1 MSTCERMME
10 SFTAA
15 LAAGEDLPIDVERHL
30 ASCAECA
37 ATADD
42 LRHVWGQLGELGE
55 TAPSAELRVGFQ
67 AMLRTWKGIGD
78 WRGIEATAPVTA
90 SAAVAAPAAEPA
102 KVRPFRRR
110 PFQRRLEL
118 IGFAAAALLAGV
130 LIGVWGG
137 SNRQRDEVA
146 DVRSELRDMR
156 QVLALSLLQQ
166 SSASGRLQG
175 VSMGAEVAR
184 QNPQVLAVLLETLA
198 TDPSPNVR
206 LAVVDALASRAGE
219 ATVQQRLGLA
229 LRREEEP
236 LVQIALADALL
247 RTDGERARQLVA
259 PLAKDPQA
267 RPEVRT
273 YIQKRLG
280 PRI

>member
-37 ATADD
+37 AAADD
-42 LRHVWGQLGELGE
+42 LRHVWSQLGELGE
-55 TAPSAELRVGFQ
+55 TAPSDELRVGFQ
-67 AMLRTWKGIGD
+67 AMLRTW
-78 WRGIEATAPVTA
+78 RSIEAAAPA
-90 SAAVAAPAAEPA
+90 AARAAVAAPGAEPA

-206 LAVVDALASRAGE
+206 LAVVDALAPRAGE

>member
-15 LAAGEDLPIDVERHL
+15 LAAGEDLPIDVVRHL

-37 ATADD
+37 AAAAD
-42 LRHVWGQLGELGE
+42 LRHVWDELGELGE
-55 TAPSAELRVGFQ
+55 RAPSDELRLGFH
-67 AMLRTWKGIGD
+67 AMLRT
-78 WRGIEATAPVTA
+78 WRGIEATATA
-90 SAAVAAPAAEPA
+90 AIAAPAAQPA
-102 KVRPFRRR
+102 NVRPFRRR
-110 PFQRRLEL
+110 SFQRRLEL
-118 IGFAAAALLAGV
+118 IGFAAAALLAGI

-137 SNRQRDEVA
+137 SNRRSDEVA

-184 QNPQVLAVLLETLA
+184 QNPQVLAMLLETLA

-206 LAVVDALASRAGE
+206 LAVVDALAPRAGE

-247 RTDGERARQLVA
+247 RADGERARQLVA
-259 PLAKDPQA
+259 PLARDPQA
-267 RPEVRT
+267 RPEVRS

-280 PRI
+280 PQV